1 VAPRARGEVAPTLFS
16 LMSSSILGSKGSAPI
31 CTVGARFTVGARAGS
46 CSAAAAWRSAA
57 STRSRIDEMARRE
70 QARDTLTHTG
80 CQLAS
85 TGPGGLRPW
94 DTDTEKKGGS
104 VASRVAHDPCNLT
117 IASYYSWALGLG
129 T

>member
-1 VAPRARGEVAPTLFS
+1 MAPRARGEVAPTLFS

-70 QARDTLTHTG
+70 QARDTLPTDV
-80 CQLAS
+80 AS
-85 TGPGGLRPW
+85 LPAQDPAAYVPGTPTLRR
-94 DTDTEKKGGS
+94 KV
-104 VASRVAHDPCNLT
+104 VASRVVWRMIHVT
-117 IASYYSWALGLG
+117 
-129 T
+129 